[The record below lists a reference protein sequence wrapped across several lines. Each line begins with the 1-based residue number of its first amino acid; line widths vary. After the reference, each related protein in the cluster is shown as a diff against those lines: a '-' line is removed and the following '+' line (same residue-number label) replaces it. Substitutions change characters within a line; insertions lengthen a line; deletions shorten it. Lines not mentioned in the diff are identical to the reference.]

1 MEKNVYAAHPLL
13 VELPAGRT
21 DNEYHTLVTAAERFV
36 IAHEFCHHMLGHTDE
51 YFRHAGGAKRV
62 VHEWLSRIYA
72 DEIMDKLNSDQKQ
85 EVEADVAAFLLVCGL
100 LSEGASRPR
109 IYRAIGGS
117 MVALVALAHVN
128 EAWVSSG
135 ANSTHPGVLERYEIL
150 AKIIKE
156 ITMDLSIGE
165 ESKDHPIGFLIQF
178 RGFISVVLQ
187 TISSRMGADVSAPS
201 FLSVF
206 SWMIDCE
213 AEFRE
218 EHRAYH
224 QGDGGRV

>member
-1 MEKNVYAAHPLL
+1 
-13 VELPAGRT
+13 
-21 DNEYHTLVTAAERFV
+21 
-36 IAHEFCHHMLGHTDE
+36 
-51 YFRHAGGAKRV
+51 
-62 VHEWLSRIYA
+62 
-72 DEIMDKLNSDQKQ
+72 MDKLNSDQKQ

-178 RGFISVVLQ
+178 RGSFRWCCKLFLRVWVPMSVRLV
-187 TISSRMGADVSAPS
+187 SSVS
-201 FLSVF
+201 
-206 SWMIDCE
+206 
-213 AEFRE
+213 FR
-218 EHRAYH
+218 
-224 QGDGGRV
+224 G